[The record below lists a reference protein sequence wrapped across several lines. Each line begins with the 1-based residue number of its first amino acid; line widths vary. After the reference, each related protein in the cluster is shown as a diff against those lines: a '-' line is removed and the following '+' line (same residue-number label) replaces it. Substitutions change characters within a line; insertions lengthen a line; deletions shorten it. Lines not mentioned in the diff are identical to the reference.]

1 MHLGMKAAAGVAA
14 AATLALLAMGPA
26 TATGSYAVNESHS
39 GSKATD
45 ASTWSSTGT
54 IDSAGAFS
62 LRVDAADSLPGVGEP
77 THGNTSLDAVRTVTL
92 GPGRYTA
99 QAVFRHLEGSAQW
112 GLLGSSGVMVGI
124 VAVCDRCLNTSI
136 EAHSVLDTTLNL
148 TEAHDDTDYSTDTFD
163 VLETTEVRLIAQVR
177 AGASSGRGTWSEY
190 QTFPASALYGGNA
203 TVALTGVVESI
214 TVARAS

>member
-1 MHLGMKAAAGVAA
+1 MHLGTKAAAAA
-14 AATLALLAMGPA
+14 ALALLAVGPA
-26 TATGSYAVNESHS
+26 TAADSYGVTENYGGH
-39 GSKATD
+39 KATA
-45 ASTWSSTGT
+45 ASTWSATGT

-62 LRVDAADSLPGVGEP
+62 LRVDAGDSLPGVGEP

-92 GPGRYTA
+92 TPGRYRA
-99 QAVFRHLEGSAQW
+99 RAVFRHLEGSAQW
-112 GLLGSSGVMVGI
+112 ALLGSSGAMLGV
-124 VAVCDRCLNTSI
+124 VAVCDRCLNTTI
-136 EAHSVLDTTLNL
+136 ESHRVLDTTLND
-148 TEAHDDTDYSTDTFD
+148 TEVHDGSEYSTDDFD

-203 TVALTGVVESI
+203 TVAVTGVVESI